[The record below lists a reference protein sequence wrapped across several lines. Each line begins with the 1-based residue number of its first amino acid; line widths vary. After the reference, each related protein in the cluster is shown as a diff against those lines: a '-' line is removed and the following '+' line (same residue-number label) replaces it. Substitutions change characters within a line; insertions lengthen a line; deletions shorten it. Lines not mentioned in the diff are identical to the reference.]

1 MSILDKVKEAALN
14 QFIEVIEWLD
24 DSKDTILYRFPVAGQ
39 EIKNGAQLIVRE
51 SQAAVFVYEG
61 QAADVFEPGK
71 YTIDGGN
78 TPILSKLG
86 AWKHGFNS
94 PMKSEV
100 YFVNTKQFT
109 DMKWGTSNPIMLRDS
124 DFGIVRLRA
133 FGAYSM
139 RVADP
144 QTFIKEV
151 AGTNAHFDTEDI
163 DVQLKRAIVT
173 EFTDAIGEMKIP
185 ALDLAA
191 QYKEIGDVIR
201 GKINE
206 DFKDYGLE
214 VTKFY
219 VENVSVPKE
228 VEEALDKRASMGA
241 LGDVNKYAQFQAADA
256 MRDAAQNE
264 GGGAGLGAGLG
275 AGFAVGNQ
283 MVNAFG
289 GAQQGGQGQQQG
301 GAQPPAAQSV
311 PCPACNKPNLP
322 DAKFCADCGGK
333 MEVAKVPC
341 VKCGAELREGAKFC
355 SECGS
360 KQEKIKCT
368 GCEAELAPGT
378 KFCADCGTKVEASE
392 E

>member
-1 MSILDKVKEAALN
+1 MGILDKVKDAAMN

-24 DSKDTILYRFPVAGQ
+24 ESKDTILYRFPVAGQ

-51 SQAAVFVYEG
+51 SQAAVFVYQG
-61 QAADVFEPGK
+61 QAADVFGPGK

-78 TPILSKLG
+78 TPILTKLG
-86 AWKHGFNS
+86 AWAHGFNS

-109 DMKWGTSNPIMLRDS
+109 DMKWGTSNPIMLRDN

-163 DVQLKRAIVT
+163 DVQLKRSIVT
-173 EFTDAIGEMKIP
+173 EFTDALGEMKIP

-191 QYKEIGDVIR
+191 QYKEIGDIIR
-201 GKINE
+201 EKINI

-275 AGFAVGNQ
+275 AGMAVGNQ
-283 MVNAFG
+283 MVNAMS
-289 GAQQGGQGQQQG
+289 GGQGQQQQSEQSGG
-301 GAQPPAAQSV
+301 GAPQTVA
-311 PCPACNKPNLP
+311 CPGCSKPNAP
-322 DAKFCADCGGK
+322 DAKFCADCGEK
-333 MEVAKVPC
+333 MEVAQVPC
-341 VKCGAELREGAKFC
+341 VKCGASLREGAKFC

-368 GCEAELAPGT
+368 GCEAELAAGT
-378 KFCADCGTKVEASE
+378 KFCADCGTKVESSE

>member
-1 MSILDKVKEAALN
+1 
-14 QFIEVIEWLD
+14 
-24 DSKDTILYRFPVAGQ
+24 
-39 EIKNGAQLIVRE
+39 
-51 SQAAVFVYEG
+51 
-61 QAADVFEPGK
+61 
-71 YTIDGGN
+71 
-78 TPILSKLG
+78 
-86 AWKHGFNS
+86 
-94 PMKSEV
+94 
-100 YFVNTKQFT
+100 
-109 DMKWGTSNPIMLRDS
+109 MKWGTSNPIMLRDD

-139 RVADP
+139 KVADP
-144 QTFIKEV
+144 ATFIKEV

-191 QYKEIGDVIR
+191 QYKEIGDAIR
-201 GKINE
+201 GKINV

-289 GAQQGGQGQQQG
+289 GDQQGQGQQQQQGGGG
-301 GAQPPAAQSV
+301 GAAAATV
-311 PCPACNKPNLP
+311 ACPSCSKPNAP
-322 DAKFCADCGGK
+322 GAKFCAECGGK
-333 MEVAKVPC
+333 MEVVKVPC

-368 GCEAELAPGT
+368 GCEAELAAGT
-378 KFCADCGTKVEASE
+378 KFCADCGTKVEESE

>member
-1 MSILDKVKEAALN
+1 MGIWDKVKSEALN

-24 DSKDTILYRFPVAGQ
+24 ESKDTILYRFPVAGQ

-51 SQAAVFVYEG
+51 SQAAVFVFSG
-61 QAADVFEPGK
+61 QVADVFGPGK

-78 TPILSKLG
+78 TPILTKLG

-94 PMKSEV
+94 PFKSEV

-109 DMKWGTSNPIMLRDS
+109 DMKWGTSNPIMLRDN

-144 QTFIKEV
+144 ATFIKEV

-173 EFTDAIGEMKIP
+173 EFSDAIGEMKIP

-191 QYKEIGDVIR
+191 QYKEIGDAIR
-201 GKINE
+201 GKINV

-219 VENVSVPKE
+219 VENVSLPKE
-228 VEEALDKRASMGA
+228 VEEAMDKRASMGA
-241 LGDVNKYAQFQAADA
+241 LGDAQKYAQFQAADA

-283 MVNAFG
+283 MANAFG
-289 GAQQGGQGQQQG
+289 GAQQGGGQQQQG
-301 GAQPPAAQSV
+301 GGQATQTTA
-311 PCPACNKPNLP
+311 CPSCGKANNPE
-322 DAKFCADCGGK
+322 AKFCADCGGK
-333 MEVAKVPC
+333 MQVETVPC
-341 VKCGAELREGAKFC
+341 VKCGAQLREGAKFC

-360 KQEKIKCT
+360 SQEKQKCT
-368 GCEAELAPGT
+368 GCEAELAPGA
-378 KFCADCGTKVEASE
+378 KFCAECGTKTEAAE
-392 E
+392 